1 VKTSDIIISLIQEE
15 LEKKLN
21 EQSVGRKLWI
31 FDFDDTLVTS
41 ESQVIV
47 KDAEG
52 NVIEKIDTADY
63 PTHTLEPGQEYD
75 YSEFSKVIDP
85 ERIEGV
91 FKTFVEQINDSN
103 SEVYILTARQPAST
117 EAIFNY
123 LLEKEN
129 VKFDKENIIAVGS
142 SDPQAKVEYIIQWIL
157 EHKPS
162 EVHYFDDANKNL
174 FAFKKAINQIY
185 DEIADDKS
193 TEEYKEAFEGLYD
206 KIFVVDPQGGG
217 GEPIAEARKKKKK
230 KKSKKRRKSSRS
242 KYFGRFFYPMA
253 GGFYGDYSSAGSAG
267 IADGGGDGGGG
278 GE

>member
-1 VKTSDIIISLIQEE
+1 MKTSDIIISLIQEE

-21 EQSVGRKLWI
+21 EQSAGRKLWI

-41 ESQVIV
+41 ESKVIV

-52 NVIEKIDTADY
+52 NVVEKIDTADY
-63 PTHTLEPGQEYD
+63 PAHTLEPDQEYD

-91 FKTFVEQINDSN
+91 FKTFVEQINNSN

-129 VKFDKENIIAVGS
+129 VKLDKENIIAVGS
-142 SDPQAKVEYIIQWIL
+142 SDPGAKVEYIIQWIL